1 MGEGAGEG
9 TLENQGSGELRHLNS
24 SFMSTFP
31 GF

>member
-1 MGEGAGEG
+1 MGEGTGQG
-9 TLENQGSGELRHLNS
+9 TLENQGSEELRQLNS